1 MTASESVPEQIPDVP
16 PISVDLSAELDVLS
30 FKLAD
35 RIATGASGE
44 VYRHSL
50 SDGTAIAVKVP
61 DTSGT
66 IDTADRIERIL
77 QEAENWAEFE
87 GHDHVVSLVD
97 HGKSKGKPWIAMEYM
112 DGGHLG
118 EFVERDGVQ
127 SLCHGLWIARCIA
140 SGIEEA
146 HYRGVAHCDIKPQN
160 VLFRTVED
168 GWNVP
173 KIGDWGTASAL
184 LGPSDTIG
192 EYTPRY
198 AAPEQHARRV
208 QSRQQKRVDVFQ
220 FGILLF
226 VLFTGRH
233 PYGNTS
239 ERALDEEPPRPA
251 EIRPGVPRAL
261 EDVILRCLERAPA
274 DRYEDIRP
282 VLHRLDQ
289 FWDALCD

>member
-1 MTASESVPEQIPDVP
+1 MTASDSVPDHVPDVP
-16 PISVDLSAELDVLS
+16 SVSVDVSADLDILS
-30 FKLAD
+30 FKLKD
-35 RIATGASGE
+35 RIATGAKSE
-44 VYRHSL
+44 VYRHTL
-50 SDGTAIAVKVP
+50 SDGTTIAVKVP

-66 IDTADRIERIL
+66 IATADRIERIL
-77 QEAENWAEFE
+77 EEAESWAEFE

-118 EFVERDGVQ
+118 EFLERDGID

-146 HYRGVAHCDIKPQN
+146 HYFAVAHRDIKPQN
-160 VLFRTVED
+160 VLFRTVDD
-168 GWNVP
+168 GWDVP

-198 AAPEQHARRV
+198 AAPEQHNQRV
-208 QSRQQKRVDVFQ
+208 RKRHQKRVDVFQ

-226 VLFTGRH
+226 LLFTGEH
-233 PYGNTS
+233 PYGRTS
-239 ERALDEEPPRPA
+239 ARAVNEDPPIPS
-251 EIRPGVPRAL
+251 EIRPGIPKAL
-261 EDVILRCLERAPA
+261 DELIGDCLERAPEN
-274 DRYEDIRP
+274 RPEDIRP
-282 VLHRLDQ
+282 VLRKLDA
-289 FWDALCD
+289 FWNALCE